1 VPTCLWWDPSS
12 NAFSSAGCSVSDG
25 YTATAVTCACDHLST
40 FVLSAETTDA
50 ATTVRATAA
59 PTPLP
64 TPRPSMS
71 WGITAYPTTL
81 APTTS
86 DTASVGVTLELVASA
101 APTDGDKLGL
111 KAAIAS
117 SLGVATSNLRGFDV
131 TSAAARRMLQ
141 EEKKIKKEEKDTA
154 MAARQPQPKMLLRR
168 QSRVWRRL
176 SSYTWT
182 ATFEVVVPLSS
193 SGAASASALAAS
205 IASVLEGDSFAA
217 AVASAVTSVTA
228 VGAVTSDPGIR
239 SDDGPSLAP
248 SSPTSS
254 GGGSGGGGGGGGGLE
269 AATLGAAAGG
279 AFAMAL
285 AVFLAVQWRKQ
296 RALEHQQ
303 VRHRDDD
310 ADGAAGTAKTG
321 KASGKEVELPEVQK
335 TPALSPIQQRKA
347 ADKARAAS
355 AGRLPPAPVRSDSSA
370 SSGSCDASMGSK
382 GYAEMMKHH
391 QKIATL

>member
-1 VPTCLWWDPSS
+1 MV
-12 NAFSSAGCSVSDG
+12 G
-25 YTATAVTCACDHLST
+25 H
-40 FVLSAETTDA
+40 A
-50 ATTVRATAA
+50 AATAA
-59 PTPLP
+59 PR
-64 TPRPSMS
+64 PR
-71 WGITAYPTTL
+71 
-81 APTTS
+81 
-86 DTASVGVTLELVASA
+86 
-101 APTDGDKLGL
+101 
-111 KAAIAS
+111 
-117 SLGVATSNLRGFDV
+117 
-131 TSAAARRMLQ
+131 
-141 EEKKIKKEEKDTA
+141 
-154 MAARQPQPKMLLRR
+154 
-168 QSRVWRRL
+168 RVWRRL

-310 ADGAAGTAKTG
+310 ADGAVGTAKTG